1 MRALSEAMRSALAQ
15 PATTLASAWR
25 LTRRDGT
32 VFGFTDHDEDIAFGG
47 TVFSAAT
54 GWTAGE
60 TEGALGLAAGTH
72 GVEGALSS
80 VALREEDIAAG
91 LFDGASVEIFRVD
104 WQRPEDA
111 VLMERCDLGE
121 VTRGGGGFSAELRG
135 IAARLD
141 RQHGRYYRRRC
152 DAVLGDRRCGVDL
165 SAGGWTRTGRL
176 VAVDGE
182 VLVIEGLGALDVVA
196 FERGR
201 IALGAAS
208 EFQPVRGIR
217 TGAEAGTLR
226 IALGRPTD
234 VSPDVGSAV
243 RLKVGCDRSFRTCR
257 ERFANSA
264 NFRGFPHLPGSD
276 AALGVAKRD
285 ALHDGSPVVA

>member
-1 MRALSEAMRSALAQ
+1 MRMLSEAMRNALAQ

-32 VFGFTDHDEDIAFGG
+32 VFGFADHDEDITFGG
-47 TVFSAAT
+47 TLFSAAT

-60 TEGALGLAAGTH
+60 AETALGLAAGTQ

-80 VALREEDIAAG
+80 AALREEDIAAG
-91 LFDGASVEIFRVD
+91 LFDGAGVEIFRVD

-152 DAVLGDRRCGVDL
+152 DAVLGDPRCGVNL
-165 SAGGWTRTGRL
+165 SAAGWTRTGRL
-176 VAVDGE
+176 VAMDGE
-182 VLVIEGLGALDVVA
+182 ALVVEGLGVLDAAA

-201 IALGAAS
+201 IALGAAG
-208 EFQPVRGIR
+208 ELQPVRGIR
-217 TGAEAGTLR
+217 AGVEAGTLR
-226 IALGRPTD
+226 IGLGRPLGA
-234 VSPDVGSAV
+234 SPNLGSAV
-243 RLKVGCDRSFRTCR
+243 RLVAGCDRSFRTCR
-257 ERFANSA
+257 ERFANSI